1 MKKMAKIMEFIG
13 IFCFFIGG
21 GAMNEPSAAALV
33 LILAGMGITFS
44 GVSIEGVIS

>member
-33 LILAGMGITFS
+33 LILAGMGIAFS